1 MQDIIKPIP
10 LQRDLTVTLPVS
22 APSGVPVQKLLCCGL
37 LLFWSSFSHSAS
49 LDQQLDQYLDLLMQQ
64 PPQASAMLLEL
75 ERQLAADAPAP
86 AKARLWLY
94 LAGDYAVKQAP
105 QQAEQY
111 FAKVAALADESH
123 NPDIRADLLAHQLDF
138 YWRMQQ
144 PDKVRS
150 IVPELAQALNYA
162 NTERVRY
169 YASYILGQA
178 YQQANRL
185 EEALQAYQQAY
196 RSIENSSHPRTKG
209 RLLSVNLLLARLN
222 TSLAYHDKALQI
234 LNKSIDVA
242 LADDKYHGLL
252 ADFYLAKG
260 VLFTEQN
267 LLPAAEQA
275 YQQGLQWSEQ
285 LHNKPIMALALNNLG
300 DVRMRQQRYGEA
312 SPYFVQARTLAQ
324 EVQDKALQIMAD
336 FNLGYIAVRQEK
348 FSQGLA
354 QMQQMV
360 EQARALPLPDTEMLL
375 YLWELADAA
384 GLAGQHQL
392 EVQYLR
398 QHQQLSQQVFR
409 KEREGQ
415 INALQESFAAAQKA
429 KQIEQ
434 LEHQNQLKTAE
445 IEQKK
450 LQQSITLLF
459 GAVVLMALA
468 LLFILYRKVRL
479 TNRQLKSAND
489 QLAYHSMHDPLTGLL
504 NRRSLQEYMQ
514 KKADQ
519 PERRQAN
526 PAVTDGFI
534 LLDID
539 HFKRINDHYSHAAG
553 DEVLIE
559 ISRRLRGLTRQGDML
574 LRWGGEEFLIVLRGI
589 NQSGLTNFANRVLQ
603 AIGQTPFHYQT
614 QQIPV
619 TASAGFLLYPF
630 AGVHETELSWEKT
643 LHLADMALYLSKV
656 HGRNRAYGLVALH
669 RPYLQLQQQLDSDL
683 SLAIDKGELEITLV
697 LGPTPT

>member
-1 MQDIIKPIP
+1 MLPALAP
-10 LQRDLTVTLPVS
+10 L
-22 APSGVPVQKLLCCGL
+22 GVAVHKQLFCGL
-37 LLFWSSFSHSAS
+37 LLYWTSLGHAAS

-75 ERQLAADAPAP
+75 ERQLPAGTTAAE
-86 AKARLWLY
+86 KARLWLY
-94 LAGDYAVKQAP
+94 LASDYAEKQAP
-105 QQAEQY
+105 TQAEQY
-111 FAKVAALADESH
+111 FSQVTALADETH
-123 NPDIRADLLAHQLDF
+123 NPDIRADLLAHQLEF

-144 PDKVRS
+144 PEKVRA

-178 YQQANRL
+178 YQDANRL

-196 RSIENSSHPRTKG
+196 QSIENSTNPRTKG

-234 LNKSIDVA
+234 LNKSIETI
-242 LADDKYHGLL
+242 LADEKYHGLL
-252 ADFYLAKG
+252 PDFYLAKG
-260 VLFTEQN
+260 VLFIEQN
-267 LLPAAEQA
+267 LTPAAEQA
-275 YQQGLQWSEQ
+275 YQQGLQWSEK

-312 SPYFVQARTLAQ
+312 TPYFHQARSIAV
-324 EVQDKALQIMAD
+324 EVKDKPLQIMAD

-348 FSQGLA
+348 FADGLA
-354 QMQQMV
+354 QMTKMV
-360 EQARALPLPDTEMLL
+360 EQAAAIPLPDTEMLL
-375 YLWELADAA
+375 YLWELADAY
-384 GLAGQHQL
+384 GLAGQHQQ
-392 EVQYLR
+392 EVRYLR
-398 QHQQLSQQVFR
+398 EHQELSQRIFR
-409 KEREGQ
+409 KEREEQ

-429 KQIEQ
+429 KQIED
-434 LEHQNQLKTAE
+434 LEHQNQLKIAE

-450 LQQSITLLF
+450 LQQSITLLL
-459 GAVVLMALA
+459 GTLVLMALA
-468 LLFILYRKVRL
+468 LLYMLYRKVRF
-479 TNRQLKSAND
+479 TNSQLKKAND
-489 QLAYHSMHDPLTGLL
+489 QLAFHSLHDPLTGLL
-504 NRRSLQEYMQ
+504 NRRSLHEYMQ
-514 KKADQ
+514 KKIGQ
-519 PERRQAN
+519 PERRQATV
-526 PAVTDGFI
+526 AVTDGFI

-559 ISRRLRGLTRQGDML
+559 IGRRLRELTRQGDML

-589 NQSGLTNFANRVLQ
+589 NQSGLSNFANRVLQ
-603 AIGQTPFHYQT
+603 AIGQTSFTYQQ
-614 QQIPV
+614 QQIQV

-630 AGVHETELSWEKT
+630 AELSEQALSWEKT

-669 RPYLQLQQQLDSDL
+669 RPYSELQQQLETDL
-683 SLAIDKGELEITLV
+683 SVVIDQGDLETSLV
-697 LGPTPT
+697 LGPAATVQTSGT